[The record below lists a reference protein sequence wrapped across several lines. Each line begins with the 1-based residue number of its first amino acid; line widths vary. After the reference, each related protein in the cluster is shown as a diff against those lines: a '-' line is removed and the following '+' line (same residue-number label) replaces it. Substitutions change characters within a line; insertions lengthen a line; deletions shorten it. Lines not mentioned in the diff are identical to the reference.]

1 MIHATCPNS
10 HPTSTPLS
18 TPPSKI
24 LQPAVE
30 MVVLRTQSEFGHAP
44 PPQTQYSV
52 ITNCP
57 GWAFMKG
64 FRDGDKSQRA
74 RIVYTYPRIRPNFAV
89 KEVTTIPLT
98 CSIVL
103 GI

>member
-1 MIHATCPNS
+1 
-10 HPTSTPLS
+10 
-18 TPPSKI
+18 
-24 LQPAVE
+24 
-30 MVVLRTQSEFGHAP
+30 
-44 PPQTQYSV
+44 
-52 ITNCP
+52 
-57 GWAFMKG
+57 MKG